1 MHDISLTP
9 IIDVALT
16 LLVIFIMTAPVIQN
30 AIKITLPKGAVK
42 EDGGVQEELIVYIDK
57 ESKLFFNNQYI
68 DASLLTAEIQK
79 KVQENSDKTIFVK
92 ADQGV
97 SYGTVI
103 ELVDSIKQIHGV
115 AYVALATQKRT

>member
-30 AIKITLPKGAVK
+30 SIKITLPKGMVK
-42 EDGGVQEELIVYIDK
+42 EDGGAQEELVVYIDK
-57 ESKLFFNNQYI
+57 ESKLFFNGQYI
-68 DASLLTAEIQK
+68 DAKVLSTEVQK
-79 KVQENSDKTIFVK
+79 KVQENADRTIFVK

-103 ELVDSIKQIHGV
+103 ELVDSLKQINGV
-115 AYVALATQKRT
+115 SYVALATQKRT